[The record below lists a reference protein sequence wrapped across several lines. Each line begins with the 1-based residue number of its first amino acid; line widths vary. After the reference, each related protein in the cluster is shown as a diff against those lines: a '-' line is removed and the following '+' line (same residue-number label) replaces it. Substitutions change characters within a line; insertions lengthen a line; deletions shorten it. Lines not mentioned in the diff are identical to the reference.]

1 MRLSEYSFDN
11 HRVHKIC
18 NQTLS
23 TFFDSLEKI
32 AGNDQLRYF
41 INQVGIIQGYLTH
54 PPDQS
59 CNPNFMRAEKLIA
72 LRGVSKLFKEM
83 KCCFFNANT
92 SKLVDCGSVSASIQP
107 IKILILQIQYPDE

>member
-54 PPDQS
+54 PPGQS
-59 CNPNFMRAEKLIA
+59 
-72 LRGVSKLFKEM
+72 SKYLQTGLYENRKAYRFTGGIEIIQRDEMLFFQCEYIEIGRLWV
-83 KCCFFNANT
+83 CI
-92 SKLVDCGSVSASIQP
+92 SVNSTH
-107 IKILILQIQYPDE
+107 